1 MTRDGFAAPWLDPL
15 RAYARLLLPAAACCC
30 LLALDI
36 RQPAG
41 MVFSPLYVIP
51 IILTT
56 LGGSPRATYLTFVA
70 CSVLTVAAAAFGPA
84 PADASAAFYSR
95 TLALVAQVLATALVI
110 RQLSLQEAQD
120 TDVER
125 KDQQLVQ
132 ARYAMLK
139 VQEQMAAVQAAE
151 RERTEFISM
160 VTHELRMPITTARG
174 YAQMARARA
183 AKTDAREIDAPLA
196 KAMDQVD
203 RLNRMVNELLDV
215 TRIHADHLDLH
226 CLPLNLAV
234 LMGEVVEQQRAI
246 TPTRPIE
253 LHAEQLAPI
262 LGDARRLEQVF
273 SNLLDNALKY
283 SPAGGPIAVRLE
295 RIGDEVQVT
304 VQDRGIGIPASEQE
318 RLFERYYRGPS
329 GATRVHGLG
338 VGLYIS
344 HQIVVRHGGRMWVQS
359 AEGQGSTFGVILRMD
374 AAATLL

>member
-15 RAYARLLLPAAACCC
+15 RAYARLLPAAAACCC
-30 LLALDI
+30 LLALDM

-41 MVFSPLYVIP
+41 ILFSPLYVIP

-56 LGGSPRATYLTFVA
+56 LSGSPRATYLTFVA
-70 CSVLTVAAAAFGPA
+70 CSVLTVAVAAFGPA
-84 PADASAAFYSR
+84 PTDASAAFYSR

-120 TDVER
+120 TDVGR

-139 VQEQMAAVQAAE
+139 VQEQLIAVQTAE

-160 VTHELRMPITTARG
+160 VTHELRMPVTTARG

-183 AKTDAREIDAPLA
+183 AKAGSAEIDAPLV
-196 KAMDQVD
+196 KAIEQVD
-203 RLNRMVNELLDV
+203 RLNRMVSELLDV
-215 TRIHADHLDLH
+215 TRIHADHLQLH

-234 LMGEVVEQQRAI
+234 LVAEIAEQQRAANPDRAI
-246 TPTRPIE
+246 D
-253 LHAEQLAPI
+253 LHADQPAPI
-262 LGDARRLEQVF
+262 LGDAQRLGQVF
-273 SNLLDNALKY
+273 SNLLDNGLKY
-283 SPAGGPIAVRLE
+283 SPAGGPVVIRLE
-295 RIGDEVQVT
+295 RQGDDVQVT
-304 VQDRGIGIPASEQE
+304 VQDQGIGIPESEQE

-329 GATRVHGLG
+329 GAPRFQGLG

-344 HQIVVRHGGRMWVQS
+344 HQIVVRHGGRMWVRG
-359 AEGQGSTFGVILRMD
+359 AEGVGSTFGVVLPLE
-374 AAATLL
+374 AEPALS